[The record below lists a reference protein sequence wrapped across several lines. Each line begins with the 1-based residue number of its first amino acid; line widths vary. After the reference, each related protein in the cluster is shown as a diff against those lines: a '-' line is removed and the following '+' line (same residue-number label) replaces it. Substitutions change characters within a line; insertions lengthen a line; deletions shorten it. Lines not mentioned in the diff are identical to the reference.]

1 MPHATFRSRQELDAM
16 VEQIDRQLD
25 VLYRASA
32 AASRAEVWNSLAAA
46 ALKLAAPEDHEY
58 VYERLHAV
66 FRTHP
71 SAEATPAAG

>member
-1 MPHATFRSRQELDAM
+1 M

-32 AASRAEVWNSLAAA
+32 AASRAEVWSNLAGA

-66 FRTHP
+66 FKAHQATP
-71 SAEATPAAG
+71 SAP

>member
-1 MPHATFRSRQELDAM
+1 MPHAVFRSREELDAM

-32 AASRAEVWNSLAAA
+32 AASRAEVWNHLAAA

-66 FRTHP
+66 FRTHAPATGAP
-71 SAEATPAAG
+71 SAA

>member
-1 MPHATFRSRQELDAM
+1 MPNAVFRSRQELDAM

-25 VLYRASA
+25 ALYRASA
-32 AASRAEVWNSLAAA
+32 AASRAEVWNHLAAA

-66 FRTHP
+66 FRAHPPGEPAP
-71 SAEATPAAG
+71 SAA

>member
-1 MPHATFRSRQELDAM
+1 MPNAAFRSRQELDAM
-16 VEQIDRQLD
+16 VEQIDQQLD

-32 AASRAEVWNSLAAA
+32 ASSRAEIWTHLAGA

-66 FRTHP
+66 FRAHRAAP
-71 SAEATPAAG
+71 SAP